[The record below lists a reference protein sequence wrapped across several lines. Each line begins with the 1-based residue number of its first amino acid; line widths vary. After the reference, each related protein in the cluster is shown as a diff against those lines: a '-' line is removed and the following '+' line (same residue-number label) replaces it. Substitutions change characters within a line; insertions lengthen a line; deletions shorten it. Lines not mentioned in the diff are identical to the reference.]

1 MEKLVKNIDLVVGAK
16 VALDMLLLVIGIITG
31 IMNIAVI
38 GLVDLMFGT
47 GIEVLI
53 WFGIGMVYFKTK
65 EKKARK

>member
-1 MEKLVKNIDLVVGAK
+1 MEKLVKNIDVVVGAK